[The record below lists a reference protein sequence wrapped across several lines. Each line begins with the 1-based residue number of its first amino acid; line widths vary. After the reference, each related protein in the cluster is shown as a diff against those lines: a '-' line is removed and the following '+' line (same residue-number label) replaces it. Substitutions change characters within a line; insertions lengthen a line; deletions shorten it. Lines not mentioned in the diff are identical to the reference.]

1 MDYIKLIGAAL
12 VIIAGAGFGS
22 CGVKK
27 MKERTKE
34 FEELYFCLLRLKSEI
49 NHGVKPLPEAIF
61 CAAERKDGNP
71 GGGFRNT
78 MTALS
83 KKMTEGKDAYETLL
97 RNCVT
102 EHLSGGVIKKEEEEG
117 FVSAFLLLGGS
128 DRAKQV
134 QTLEYYSETIRE
146 LISTEKSKRKE
157 QAYLYRSLG
166 LLGGIFLSV
175 ILY

>member
-1 MDYIKLIGAAL
+1 MDYIKLIGSAL

-49 NHGVKPLPEAIF
+49 NHGVKPLPEAIL
-61 CAAERKDGNP
+61 CAAERKDGAA
-71 GGGFRNT
+71 GGCFRQT
-78 MTALS
+78 MTALA
-83 KKMTEGKDAYETLL
+83 KRMTEGKEAYETLL
-97 RNCVT
+97 RDCVA
-102 EHLSGGVIKKEEEEG
+102 EQLAGGVIKKEEEDG
-117 FVSAFLLLGGS
+117 FVSAFLLLGGT
-128 DRAKQV
+128 DRTKQV
-134 QTLEYYSETIRE
+134 QMLEYYSETIRE
-146 LISTEKSKRKE
+146 LIATEKSRKKE

-166 LLGGIFLSV
+166 LLGGIFISV

>member
-49 NHGVKPLPEAIF
+49 NHGVKPLPEAIA
-61 CAAERKDGNP
+61 CAAEQKDGTM
-71 GGGFRNT
+71 GGSFRQT
-78 MTALS
+78 MTALA
-83 KKMTEGKDAYETLL
+83 KKMSEGKEGYETLL

-102 EHLSGGVIKKEEEEG
+102 EHLSGGVIKKEEEDG
-117 FVSAFLLLGGS
+117 FISTFLLLGGH
-128 DRAKQV
+128 DRTKQV
-134 QTLEYYSETIRE
+134 QMLEYYSETIRE
-146 LISTEKSKRKE
+146 LIAAEKNKKKE

-166 LLGGIFLSV
+166 VLGGIFISV

>member
-1 MDYIKLIGAAL
+1 MEYIKLLGAAL

-49 NHGVKPLPEAIF
+49 NHGVKPLPEAIL
-61 CAAERKDGNP
+61 CAAERKDGTI
-71 GGGFRNT
+71 GGSFRQT
-78 MTALS
+78 MTALA
-83 KKMTEGKDAYETLL
+83 KKMTEGKEAYEILL
-97 RNCVT
+97 RSCVA
-102 EHLSGGVIKKEEEEG
+102 EHLSDGVIKKEEEEG
-117 FVSAFLLLGGS
+117 FVSTFLLLGGN
-128 DRAKQV
+128 DRTKQV
-134 QTLEYYSETIRE
+134 QMLEYYSETIRE
-146 LISTEKSKRKE
+146 LILTEKSKKKE